1 MEPII
6 GIDLG
11 TTNSEVAF
19 VTDDRVTVICDA
31 DNGIVPSCVGLN
43 DDGAVIVGV
52 EARNQAVAA
61 PERTVMSIKRRMGAN
76 EQVALGPHR
85 FSPREISAFILKALR
100 ERAQHHI
107 GKPVTK
113 AVITVPAYFTDAQR
127 QATREAGEIAGLE
140 VVRIINEPTAAALAY
155 ESHNP
160 ENRRIL
166 VYDLGGGTFDVSI
179 VRIEEAVVEVLAST
193 GDNRLGG
200 DDFDRRI
207 VGHLLEHLK
216 QDVKG
221 SLTETPQL
229 LARLKMAAERA
240 KLALSTAP
248 FAMVEEDYL
257 CHGNGRD
264 THLRLELGRET
275 FEAMIEPDLRRTME
289 AINRALKDARMLP
302 SAIDDIILVGG
313 STRIPMIERM
323 LKEKF
328 GKRPRSHID
337 PDLCVAMGAGIQAA
351 REMGLEGAGVL
362 VDITPYTFGTSA
374 LGEVD
379 GVPTTTMFVP
389 LIRRNT
395 KLPATR
401 SELFFTVQDRQE
413 AVDVR
418 VYQGEHPEAED
429 NVLLGN
435 YIFKLTPAPAGSEII
450 LQFDLDLNGI
460 LKIRALE
467 KKTGKTIDATIEN
480 AISRFSDDQLT
491 ETRSRVASFW
501 STPNGSASP
510 AGETAEMPAD
520 AIPEAYAPLFR
531 RAGILLADLDEDDR
545 NEIVNLMEDIQE
557 ALRENRTADAEA
569 LRSELDDALFYL
581 EG

>member
-19 VTDDRVTVICDA
+19 VTDGQVTVICES

-43 DDGAVIVGV
+43 GDGAVIVGT

-61 PERTVMSIKRRMGAN
+61 PERTVMSIKRKMGTN
-76 EQVALGPHR
+76 EQVALGDHR
-85 FSPREISAFILKALR
+85 FTPREISAFILKALR
-100 ERAQHHI
+100 ERAQRHI
-107 GKPVTK
+107 GKPVNK
-113 AVITVPAYFTDAQR
+113 AVITVPAYFTDTQR

-155 ESHNP
+155 ESNNP

-179 VRIEEAVVEVLAST
+179 VRIEEAVVEVLSST

-216 QDVKG
+216 KETKG
-221 SLTETPQL
+221 TLKETPQL
-229 LARLKMAAERA
+229 LARLKMAAEKA
-240 KLALSTAP
+240 KITLSTAP
-248 FAMVEEDYL
+248 FAMVEEDHL
-257 CHGNGRD
+257 CRSDDGD
-264 THLRLELGRET
+264 VHLGMELDRET

-289 AINRALKDARMLP
+289 AVNRALKDAQMLP

-323 LKEKF
+323 LEEKF
-328 GKRPRSHID
+328 NKQPRSHID

-351 REMGLEGAGVL
+351 REMGLEGSGVL

-374 LGEVD
+374 IGEID
-379 GVPTTTMFVP
+379 GVPTATMFVP

-401 SELFFTVQDRQE
+401 SELFYTVQDHQK

-429 NVLLGN
+429 NVRLGN
-435 YIFKLTPAPAGSEII
+435 YIFELTPAPAGSEII

-467 KKTGKTIDATIEN
+467 KKSGKTIDATIEN
-480 AISRFSDDQLT
+480 VISRFSDDQLT
-491 ETRSRVASFW
+491 ETRHRIAELW
-501 STPNGSASP
+501 SP
-510 AGETAEMPAD
+510 AAD
-520 AIPEAYAPLFR
+520 STLDDDLTEASMEEIPETYAALFH
-531 RAGILLADLDEDDR
+531 RAETLLADLDEDNR
-545 NEIVNLMEDIQE
+545 NEIVDLMEDIRE

>member
-6 GIDLG
+6 GSDLG

-19 VTDDRVTVICDA
+19 AADGRVTVICDG
-31 DNGIVPSCVGLN
+31 DDGIVPSCVGLN

-61 PERTVMSIKRRMGAN
+61 PERTVMSIKRRMGSD

-85 FSPREISAFILKALR
+85 FSPQEISAFILKALR
-100 ERAQHHI
+100 ERAERYI

-160 ENRRIL
+160 EDRRIL

-179 VRIEEAVVEVLAST
+179 VRIEDGVVEVLAST

-207 VGHLLEHLK
+207 VGHLLAHLAK
-216 QDVKG
+216 EVGKNPP
-221 SLTETPQL
+221 ETPQL
-229 LARLKMAAERA
+229 LARLKMAAEKA
-240 KLALSTAP
+240 KIALSTAP
-248 FAMVEEDYL
+248 FAVVEEDYL
-257 CHGNGRD
+257 YHSNGRD
-264 THLRLELGRET
+264 VHLRLELARER

-289 AINRALKDARMLP
+289 AVNRALKDAEMLP

-323 LKEKF
+323 LEEKF
-328 GKRPRSHID
+328 NKRPRSHID

-351 REMGLEGAGVL
+351 REMGLEGTGVL
-362 VDITPYTFGTSA
+362 VDITPYTFGPSA
-374 LGEVD
+374 IGDID
-379 GVPTTTMFVP
+379 GVPSATMFVP
-389 LIRRNT
+389 IIRRNT

-401 SELFFTVQDRQE
+401 SEVFYTVHDRQE

-418 VYQGEHPEAED
+418 VYQGEHPDAED

-435 YIFKLTPAPAGSEII
+435 YTFKLTPAPAGSQIV

-480 AISRFSDDQLT
+480 AISRFSDDQLA
-491 ETRSRVASFW
+491 ETRSRVAGLW
-501 STPNGSASP
+501 SPPDDATSP
-510 AGETAEMPAD
+510 AGGAAEMPVEE
-520 AIPEAYAPLFR
+520 IPEAYAPLFR
-531 RAGILLADLDEDDR
+531 RAETLLADLDEDDR
-545 NEIVNLMEDIQE
+545 DEIVNLVEDIRE